1 MRRFFKEE
9 LKNLRKRV
17 VEVFDVVILQIE
29 EMLALLLNYDE
40 ERLNAMLRRDDEI
53 DSRVLSIEE
62 DGIQLVATQCPV
74 ATDLRLIH
82 SVLLINVHLERMG
95 DLVYNTGKAL
105 KRLAEL
111 GEADRTVVEE
121 LHAMGEK
128 VLDIV
133 RKTREAFETQSVEI
147 AEELRQ
153 MDEAVDSYFK
163 SFLRKMSKFTEQEHT
178 LEWYLSIILISRYF
192 ERLADQSV
200 DIGERVLFTITGH
213 YHNDR

>member
-9 LKNLRKRV
+9 LKKLRSRV
-17 VEVFDVVILQIE
+17 LKVFDVVIEQIE

-53 DSRVLSIEE
+53 DNLVLSIEE
-62 DGIQLVATQCPV
+62 EGIQLVATQCPV
-74 ATDLRLIH
+74 ARDLRLIH
-82 SVLLINVHLERMG
+82 SVLLINIHLERMG

-105 KRLAEL
+105 KRLSEL

-121 LHAMGEK
+121 LHSMGQK

-133 RKTREAFETQSVEI
+133 KKTREAFETGSVEK
-147 AEELRQ
+147 AEELRE
-153 MDEAVDSYFK
+153 MDEEVDKYFK
-163 SFLRKMSKFTEQEHT
+163 NFLRKMGKFTEHEHT

-200 DIGERVLFTITGH
+200 DIGERVTFMITGH
-213 YHNDR
+213 YHDND